1 MNTLSINPTVFQQ
14 ALLYAQKHNISI
26 EKLVETQL
34 LKVITMSRYSE
45 EAIKREKTDDAY
57 TLADMK
63 GLFPRS
69 NQTREEMRDEYLTE
83 KYGL

>member
-34 LKVITMSRYSE
+34 LKEITMSRYSE
-45 EAIKREKTDDAY
+45 EAKKR
-57 TLADMK
+57 
-63 GLFPRS
+63 
-69 NQTREEMRDEYLTE
+69 
-83 KYGL
+83 